1 MEIKKPKSFEVSDKA
16 HAGLFNDMV
25 NVLLENDQGLLEQLI
40 GHIQDTKPHA
50 SEEEKKKWN
59 ESQLYKITGDDGKHL
74 ISVPADKNIYDEIK
88 DKGTCTFIASPGVED
103 SPAPSN
109 AYLRGIQT
117 VGQNNIGTGFAVDT
131 SGYAYY
137 FFYNSTHVSIT
148 WTQLPRTVDKDRW
161 NGSQLIKITNDT
173 GGVRVSV
180 GTTESLL
187 DKITQAGK
195 AFGTFY
201 SPAGV
206 QDNPS
211 ALSARGFYHFTSAD
225 SNNMGTFGWVIAV
238 DYRNNVFTNYLD
250 LNLGWQGWRRLLSA
264 ADEEVKWN
272 KVELPQLDNGWKIYN
287 SVDGIPHTVQ
297 YSKDALG
304 VVEIIGSITGG
315 KVGFDSVAFTL
326 KEGFRP
332 IQSTHFIGVASS
344 IGKSSTP
351 QIHRTAIGT
360 DGKVCVQYCS
370 NDLNPNEFIT
380 FGFRFRTK

>member
-16 HAGLFNDMV
+16 HADLFNDMV
-25 NVLLENDQGLLEQLI
+25 KVLLENDQGLLEQLLT
-40 GHIQDTKPHA
+40 HKSDVNLH
-50 SEEEKKKWN
+50 SSDVEKKKWN
-59 ESQLYKITGDDGKHL
+59 ESQIYKITADNGMQL
-74 ISVPADKNIYDEIK
+74 INVSADSKIFDAIK
-88 DKGTCTFIASPGVED
+88 DKGTCTFYAASGVED
-103 SPAPSN
+103 SPSPSN
-109 AYLRGIQT
+109 ISLRGMQI
-117 VGQNNIGTGFAVDT
+117 VGQNNIGAGFAVDIA
-131 SGYAYY
+131 GNAYSFY
-137 FFYNSTHVSIT
+137 YNSGHTTIT
-148 WTQLPRTVDKDRW
+148 WTPLPNLSDLNKW

-195 AFGTFY
+195 TFGTFY

-225 SNNMGTFGWVIAV
+225 SNNKGTFGWVIAV

-250 LNLGWQGWRRLLSA
+250 LNLGWQGWRRLLSD
-264 ADEEVKWN
+264 ADDEVKWN
-272 KVELPQLDNGWKIYN
+272 KVELPQLENGWKIYN

-332 IQSTHFIGVASS
+332 MQSTHFIGVASS

>member
-1 MEIKKPKSFEVSDKA
+1 MEVKEPKPFEVNDKA
-16 HAGLFNDMV
+16 HADLFNDMV
-25 NVLLENDQGLLEQLI
+25 KVLLENDQGLLEQLLAHKSDVNLHSS
-40 GHIQDTKPHA
+40 GA
-50 SEEEKKKWN
+50 EKKKWN
-59 ESQLYKITGDDGKHL
+59 ESQIYKITADNGMQL
-74 ISVPADKNIYDEIK
+74 INVSADSKIFDAIK
-88 DKGTCTFIASPGVED
+88 DKGTCTFYAASGVED
-103 SPAPSN
+103 SPSPSN
-109 AYLRGIQT
+109 ISLRGMQI
-117 VGQNNIGTGFAVDT
+117 VGQNNIGAGFAVDIA
-131 SGYAYY
+131 GNAYSFY
-137 FFYNSTHVSIT
+137 YNSGHTTIT
-148 WTQLPRTVDKDRW
+148 WTPLPNLSDLNKW

-195 AFGTFY
+195 TFGTFY

-272 KVELPQLDNGWKIYN
+272 KVELPQLENGWKIYN

-351 QIHRTAIGT
+351 QIHRTSIGT

>member
-1 MEIKKPKSFEVSDKA
+1 MEVKEPKPFEVNDKA
-16 HAGLFNDMV
+16 HADLFNDMV
-25 NVLLENDQGLLEQLI
+25 KVLLENDQGLLEQLLAHKSDVNLHSS
-40 GHIQDTKPHA
+40 GA
-50 SEEEKKKWN
+50 EKKKWN
-59 ESQLYKITGDDGKHL
+59 ESQIYKITADNGMQL
-74 ISVPADKNIYDEIK
+74 INVFADSKIFDAIK
-88 DKGTCTFIASPGVED
+88 DKGTCTFYAASGVED
-103 SPAPSN
+103 SPSPSN
-109 AYLRGIQT
+109 ISLRGMQI
-117 VGQNNIGTGFAVDT
+117 VGQNNIGAGFAVDIA
-131 SGYAYY
+131 GNAYSFY
-137 FFYNSTHVSIT
+137 YNSGHTTIT
-148 WTQLPRTVDKDRW
+148 WTPLPNLSDLNKW

-180 GTTESLL
+180 GTSESLL

-195 AFGTFY
+195 TFGTFY

-225 SNNMGTFGWVIAV
+225 SNNKGTFGWVIAV

-250 LNLGWQGWRRLLSA
+250 LNLGWQGWRRLLTA
-264 ADEEVKWN
+264 ADDEVKWN

-332 IQSTHFIGVASS
+332 MQSTHFIGVASS

>member
-16 HAGLFNDMV
+16 HADLFNDMV
-25 NVLLENDQGLLEQLI
+25 KVLLENDQGLLEQLLT
-40 GHIQDTKPHA
+40 HKSDVNLH
-50 SEEEKKKWN
+50 SSDVEKKKWN
-59 ESQLYKITGDDGKHL
+59 ESQIYKITADNGMQL
-74 ISVPADKNIYDEIK
+74 INVSADSKIFDAIK
-88 DKGTCTFIASPGVED
+88 DKGTCTFYAASGVED
-103 SPAPSN
+103 SPSPSN
-109 AYLRGIQT
+109 ISLRGMQI
-117 VGQNNIGTGFAVDT
+117 VGQNNIGAGFAVDIA
-131 SGYAYY
+131 GNAYS
-137 FFYNSTHVSIT
+137 FYYNFGHTTIT
-148 WTQLPRTVDKDRW
+148 WTPLPNLSDLNKW

-272 KVELPQLDNGWKIYN
+272 KVELPQLENGWKIYN

-332 IQSTHFIGVASS
+332 MQSTHFIGVASS

>member
-16 HAGLFNDMV
+16 HADLFNDMV
-25 NVLLENDQGLLEQLI
+25 KVLLENDQGLLEQLLT
-40 GHIQDTKPHA
+40 HKSDVNLH
-50 SEEEKKKWN
+50 SSDVEKKKWN
-59 ESQLYKITGDDGKHL
+59 ESQIYKITADNGMQL
-74 ISVPADKNIYDEIK
+74 INVSADSKIFDAIK
-88 DKGTCTFIASPGVED
+88 DKGTCTFYAASGVED
-103 SPAPSN
+103 SPSPSN
-109 AYLRGIQT
+109 ISLRGMQI
-117 VGQNNIGTGFAVDT
+117 VGQNNIGAGFAVDIA
-131 SGYAYY
+131 GNAYS
-137 FFYNSTHVSIT
+137 FYYNFGHTTIT
-148 WTQLPRTVDKDRW
+148 WTPLPNLSDLNKW

-195 AFGTFY
+195 TFGTFY

-225 SNNMGTFGWVIAV
+225 SNNKGTFGWVIAV

-250 LNLGWQGWRRLLSA
+250 LNLGWQGWRRLLTA

-351 QIHRTAIGT
+351 QIHRTSIGT

>member
-1 MEIKKPKSFEVSDKA
+1 MEVKEPKPFEVNDKA
-16 HAGLFNDMV
+16 HADLFNDMV
-25 NVLLENDQGLLEQLI
+25 KVLLENDQGLLEQLLAHKSDVNLHSS
-40 GHIQDTKPHA
+40 GA
-50 SEEEKKKWN
+50 EKKKWN
-59 ESQLYKITGDDGKHL
+59 ESQIYKITADNGMQL
-74 ISVPADKNIYDEIK
+74 INVSADSKIFDAIK
-88 DKGTCTFIASPGVED
+88 DKGTCTFYAASGVED
-103 SPAPSN
+103 SPSPSN
-109 AYLRGIQT
+109 ISLRGMQI
-117 VGQNNIGTGFAVDT
+117 VGQNNIGAGFAVDIA
-131 SGYAYY
+131 GNAYSFY
-137 FFYNSTHVSIT
+137 YNSGHTTIT
-148 WTQLPRTVDKDRW
+148 WTPLPNLSDLNKW

-180 GTTESLL
+180 GTSESLL

-195 AFGTFY
+195 TFGTFY

-225 SNNMGTFGWVIAV
+225 SNNKGTFGWVIAV

-250 LNLGWQGWRRLLSA
+250 LNLGWQGWRRLLTA
-264 ADEEVKWN
+264 ADDEVKWN

-332 IQSTHFIGVASS
+332 MQSTHFIGVASS

>member
-16 HAGLFNDMV
+16 HADLFNDMV
-25 NVLLENDQGLLEQLI
+25 KVLLENDQGLLEQLLT
-40 GHIQDTKPHA
+40 HKSDVNLH
-50 SEEEKKKWN
+50 SSDVEKKKWN
-59 ESQLYKITGDDGKHL
+59 ESQIYKITADNGMQL
-74 ISVPADKNIYDEIK
+74 INVSADSKIFDAIK
-88 DKGTCTFIASPGVED
+88 DKGTCTFYAASGVED
-103 SPAPSN
+103 SPSPSN
-109 AYLRGIQT
+109 ISLRGMQI
-117 VGQNNIGTGFAVDT
+117 VGQNNIGAGFAVDIA
-131 SGYAYY
+131 GNAYSFY
-137 FFYNSTHVSIT
+137 YNSGHTTIT
-148 WTQLPRTVDKDRW
+148 WTPLPNLSDLNKW

-351 QIHRTAIGT
+351 QIHRTAIGA

>member
-16 HAGLFNDMV
+16 HADLFNDMV
-25 NVLLENDQGLLEQLI
+25 KVLLENDQGLLEQLLT
-40 GHIQDTKPHA
+40 HKSDVNLH
-50 SEEEKKKWN
+50 SSDVEKKKWN
-59 ESQLYKITGDDGKHL
+59 ESQIYKITADNGMQL
-74 ISVPADKNIYDEIK
+74 INVSADSKIFDAIK
-88 DKGTCTFIASPGVED
+88 DKGTCTFYAASGVED
-103 SPAPSN
+103 SPSPSN
-109 AYLRGIQT
+109 ISLRGMQI
-117 VGQNNIGTGFAVDT
+117 VGQNNIGAGFAVDIA
-131 SGYAYY
+131 GNAYSFY
-137 FFYNSTHVSIT
+137 YNSGHTTIT
-148 WTQLPRTVDKDRW
+148 WTPLPNLSDLNKW

-195 AFGTFY
+195 TFGTFY

-225 SNNMGTFGWVIAV
+225 SNNKGTFGWVIAV

-250 LNLGWQGWRRLLSA
+250 LNLGWQGWRRLLSD
-264 ADEEVKWN
+264 ADDEVKWN
-272 KVELPQLDNGWKIYN
+272 KVEPPQLENGWKIYN

-351 QIHRTAIGT
+351 QIHRTSIGT

>member
-16 HAGLFNDMV
+16 HADLFNDMV
-25 NVLLENDQGLLEQLI
+25 KVLLENDQGLLEQLLT
-40 GHIQDTKPHA
+40 HKSDVNLH
-50 SEEEKKKWN
+50 SSDVEKKKWN
-59 ESQLYKITGDDGKHL
+59 ESQIYKITADNGMQL
-74 ISVPADKNIYDEIK
+74 INVSADSKIFDAIK
-88 DKGTCTFIASPGVED
+88 DKGTCTFYAASGVED
-103 SPAPSN
+103 SPSPSN
-109 AYLRGIQT
+109 ISLRGMQI
-117 VGQNNIGTGFAVDT
+117 VGQNNIGAGFAVDIA
-131 SGYAYY
+131 GNAYSFY
-137 FFYNSTHVSIT
+137 YNSGHTTIT
-148 WTQLPRTVDKDRW
+148 WTPLPNLSDLNKW

-195 AFGTFY
+195 TFGTFY

-225 SNNMGTFGWVIAV
+225 SNNKGTFGWVIAV

-250 LNLGWQGWRRLLSA
+250 LNLGWQGWRRLLTA
-264 ADEEVKWN
+264 ADDEVKWN

-351 QIHRTAIGT
+351 QIHRTSIGT